1 MFYDKFVSICKS
13 RGISPSKAAADVGL
27 NRSAVVKWKNGAT
40 PQTSTIKKIA
50 DYFGID
56 IMEFLG
62 DGPAQYDSEIAAA
75 YAEGW
80 EAARSTYQLKDCE
93 FTYALQ
99 NEAKDLTEEDKEL
112 LISMAKRLREARKAR
127 DTD

>member
-1 MFYDKFVSICKS
+1 MFYDKFVSICKIK
-13 RGISPSKAAADVGL
+13 GVAPSKAAAEVGL
-27 NRSAVVKWKNGAT
+27 NRSSVVKWKNGAT

-50 DYFGID
+50 EYFGID
-56 IMEFLG
+56 IMEFLS
-62 DGPAQYDSEIAAA
+62 DGPTQYNNEVAAA

-80 EAARSTYQLKDCE
+80 EAARSTYQLKDGG

-112 LISMAKRLREARKAR
+112 LISMAKRLREARNASDR
-127 DTD
+127 D